1 MHTAEH
7 AAAIEFQQCIDDCL
21 GCYELCVRAME
32 HTFELHGKHVEAH
45 QIRTLS
51 DCAATC
57 QTTAGF
63 MLRGSPLHSRLCGV
77 CAEVCR
83 ECERECLR
91 AGDDP
96 KMQQCAEACR
106 RCAESCERMA
116 NVAA

>member
-7 AAAIEFQQCIDDCL
+7 AAAIELQQCIDDCL
-21 GCYELCVRAME
+21 NCCELCVRTME
-32 HTFELHGKHVEAH
+32 RCFELRGKHVQAS

-51 DCAATC
+51 DCAAIC

-63 MLRGSPLHSRLCGV
+63 MLRGSQLHARICGV

-83 ECERECLR
+83 ACERECRRL
-91 AGDDP
+91 ADET
-96 KMQQCAEACR
+96 MQQCAEGCR

-116 NVAA
+116 AVAA